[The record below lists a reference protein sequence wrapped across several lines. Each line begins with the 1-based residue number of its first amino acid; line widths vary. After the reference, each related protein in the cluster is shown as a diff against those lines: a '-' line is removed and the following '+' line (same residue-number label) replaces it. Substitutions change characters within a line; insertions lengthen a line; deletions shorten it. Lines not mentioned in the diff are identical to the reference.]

1 MVKVKICGIR
11 TLDAALAAVEAGADA
26 LGFVF
31 APSPRRVTPQEA
43 ERIIKELPPFVSRV
57 GVFVD
62 APRQETLEIAGFCRL
77 DVLQFHG
84 GEVPD
89 YCRDWQQQ
97 VIKAFRVRDGS
108 VLEQMDRY
116 QVAACLLD
124 AYVPGRAGGTGQRFD
139 WGLAR
144 QAAVPAKSS
153 ADRVQR
159 TPGRRIILAGGIT
172 PANVE
177 QAIRQA
183 RPYAIDVSSG
193 VETGGVKDPEKIRAL
208 LMIVRRLSDEFSQ
221 S

>member
-11 TLDAALAAVEAGADA
+11 TLEAALAAVAAGADA

-43 ERIIKELPPFVSRV
+43 ERIIREVPPFVSKV
-57 GVFVD
+57 GVFVN
-62 APRQETLEIAGFCRL
+62 APRQEALEIAGGCRL

-84 GEVPD
+84 GEAPD
-89 YCRDWQQQ
+89 YCRGWQPQ

-116 QVAACLLD
+116 RVAAYLLD
-124 AYVPGRAGGTGQRFD
+124 AYVPGLAGGTGQCFD

-144 QAAVPAKSS
+144 QAAVPAEALLDQGQK
-153 ADRVQR
+153 A
-159 TPGRRIILAGGIT
+159 PGRRIILAGGIT
-172 PANVE
+172 PANVG

-193 VETGGVKDPEKIRAL
+193 VETGGFKDPEKIRAL
-208 LMIVRRLSDEFSQ
+208 LMTVRRLDYEFDQ

>member
-1 MVKVKICGIR
+1 MVRVKICGIR
-11 TLDAALAAVEAGADA
+11 TVEAALAAVEAGADA

-43 ERIIKELPPFVSRV
+43 ERIIRELPPFVSRV

-62 APRQETLEIAGFCRL
+62 APRREALEIAGDCRL

-84 GEVPD
+84 GEAPD
-89 YCRDWQQQ
+89 YCRGWQQQ
-97 VIKAFRVRDGS
+97 VVKAFRVRDGS

-116 QVAACLLD
+116 EVAACLLD
-124 AYVPGRAGGTGQRFD
+124 AYVPGRAGGTGQCFD

-144 QAAVPAKSS
+144 QAAE
-153 ADRVQR
+153 R
-159 TPGRRIILAGGIT
+159 RRIILAGGIT

-193 VETGGVKDPEKIRAL
+193 VETGGVKDPDKIRGL
-208 LMIVRRLSDEFSQ
+208 LMTVRRLNDEFDQ

>member
-1 MVKVKICGIR
+1 MVRVKICGIR
-11 TLDAALAAVEAGADA
+11 TVEAALAAVEAGAHA

-43 ERIIKELPPFVSRV
+43 ERIIRELSPFVSRV

-62 APRQETLEIAGFCRL
+62 APRREALEIAGDCRL

-84 GEVPD
+84 GEAPD
-89 YCRDWQQQ
+89 YCRGWQQQ

-116 QVAACLLD
+116 EVAACLLD

-139 WGLAR
+139 WDLAR
-144 QAAVPAKSS
+144 QAGE
-153 ADRVQR
+153 R
-159 TPGRRIILAGGIT
+159 RRIILAGGIT
-172 PANVE
+172 PDNVE

-193 VETGGVKDPEKIRAL
+193 VETGGVKDPDKIRAL
-208 LMIVRRLSDEFSQ
+208 LMAVRRVNDELDQ

>member
-1 MVKVKICGIR
+1 MVRVKICGIR
-11 TLDAALAAVEAGADA
+11 TVEAARAAVEAGADA

-31 APSPRRVTPQEA
+31 VPSPRQVTPQEA
-43 ERIIKELPPFVSRV
+43 ERIIRQLPPFVSRV

-62 APRQETLEIAGFCRL
+62 TPRREALEIAGFCRL

-84 GEVPD
+84 AEPPD

-97 VIKAFRVRDGS
+97 VIKGFRVRDGS

-116 QVAACLLD
+116 QVAAFLLD

-139 WGLAR
+139 WDLAR
-144 QAAVPAKSS
+144 QAAAPAKAS
-153 ADRVQR
+153 ADRAR
-159 TPGRRIILAGGIT
+159 RRIILAGGIA

-183 RPYAIDVSSG
+183 MPYAIDVSSG
-193 VETGGVKDPEKIRAL
+193 VETGGVKDPDKIRAL
-208 LMIVRRLSDEFSQ
+208 LMEVRRLDDELDQ
-221 S
+221 N

>member
-1 MVKVKICGIR
+1 MVRVKICGIR
-11 TLDAALAAVEAGADA
+11 TVEAARAAVEAGADA

-31 APSPRRVTPQEA
+31 APSPRQVTPQEA
-43 ERIIKELPPFVSRV
+43 ERIIRQLPPFVSRV

-62 APRQETLEIAGFCRL
+62 TPRREALEIAGFCRL

-84 GEVPD
+84 AEPPD

-97 VIKAFRVRDGS
+97 VIKGFRVRDGS

-116 QVAACLLD
+116 QVAAFLLD

-139 WGLAR
+139 WDLAR
-144 QAAVPAKSS
+144 QAAAPAKAS
-153 ADRVQR
+153 ADRAR
-159 TPGRRIILAGGIT
+159 RRIILAGGIA

-183 RPYAIDVSSG
+183 MPYAIDVSSG
-193 VETGGVKDPEKIRAL
+193 VETGGVKDPDKIRAL
-208 LMIVRRLSDEFSQ
+208 LMEVRRLDDELDQ
-221 S
+221 N